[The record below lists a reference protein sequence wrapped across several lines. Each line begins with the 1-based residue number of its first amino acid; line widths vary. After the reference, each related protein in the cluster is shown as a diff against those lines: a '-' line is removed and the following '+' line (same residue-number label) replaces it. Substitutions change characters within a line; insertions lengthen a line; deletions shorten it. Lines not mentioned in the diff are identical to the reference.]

1 MDEAQKANDQ
11 AERTRRLQER
21 RAASGRAKPAPSTAA
36 ADTGMVSAS
45 ASPRTAPGPAPRP
58 AARRRHPAA
67 ASRILLAGLS
77 VASFFSVGG
86 AIALAN
92 RVPALSG
99 SAVNGATNALGNAAS
114 SAAKAGQP
122 SAVGAAAHTVTK
134 GS

>member
-11 AERTRRLQER
+11 AERIRRLQER

-45 ASPRTAPGPAPRP
+45 ASASPGPAPGPAPRP

-92 RVPALSG
+92 RVPAVSG
-99 SAVNGATNALGNAAS
+99 
-114 SAAKAGQP
+114 
-122 SAVGAAAHTVTK
+122 
-134 GS
+134 